1 MQAVILVGGFGT
13 RLRPLT
19 RDVPKQ
25 MLPVVDRPMIEH
37 VVAHLAAHGVT
48 RVVLSLGFRPE
59 AFSDAYP
66 DGTCAGLPLHY
77 AVEPEPLDTA
87 GAVRFA
93 ALEAGIRATRG
104 SGIGSGIG
112 TGRGTDRATVSGS
125 GSSSRDRTGSDHGGS
140 DVLLVLNGDVLTDL
154 DITAMVASH
163 RAAGAEATLALTE
176 VEDPSRYGVVPTDA
190 EGQVLGF
197 VEKPDAASAPSRWIN
212 AGTYVLEPS
221 ILDRIPAG
229 RRVSIEREVF
239 PAMATEG
246 RLHAVQSDAY
256 WIDTGT
262 PETYIRA
269 QLELVDGTHGDLPAV
284 HPSATVDPS
293 ADVQRSIVMSGA
305 TIGPGAHLLNSI
317 IMDGGTIGAGAVV
330 AHSIVGPGAQIGE
343 GASLTDLTVIGSA
356 ETVGA
361 GIGLAG
367 ARVPGD
373 S

>member
-37 VVAHLAAHGVT
+37 VVAHLATHGVT

-93 ALEAGIRATRG
+93 AIEAGIRPG
-104 SGIGSGIG
+104 KWSGIGSGRG
-112 TGRGTDRATVSGS
+112 TGTETGIGS
-125 GSSSRDRTGSDHGGS
+125 GGGSGDRTGPDRGGS
-140 DVLLVLNGDVLTDL
+140 DTFLVLNGDVLTDL

-176 VEDPSRYGVVPTDA
+176 VDDPSRYGVVPTDA
-190 EGQVLGF
+190 EGRVLGF

-239 PAMATEG
+239 PAMAAEG
-246 RLHAVQSDAY
+246 CLHAMQSDAY

-262 PETYIRA
+262 PEAYIGA
-269 QLELVDGTHGDLPAV
+269 QLDLVDGTRGDLPAV

-293 ADVQRSIVMSGA
+293 AEVQRSIVMVGA
-305 TIGPGAHLLNSI
+305 TVGPGAHLLNSI
-317 IMDGGTIGAGAVV
+317 VMDGGRVGAGAVV
-330 AHSIVGPGAQIGE
+330 VDSVVGPGAHVGE
-343 GASLTDLTVIGSA
+343 GASLTDLTVIGAA
-356 ETVGA
+356 EMVGA
-361 GIGLAG
+361 GIELAG

>member
-13 RLRPLT
+13 RLHPLT
-19 RDVPKQ
+19 RNVPKQ

-66 DGTCAGLPLHY
+66 DGICAGIPVHY

-87 GAVRFA
+87 GALRFA
-93 ALEAGIRATRG
+93 ALAAGIEPSNESASTAG
-104 SGIGSGIG
+104 SA
-112 TGRGTDRATVSGS
+112 DDVS
-125 GSSSRDRTGSDHGGS
+125 DTF
-140 DVLLVLNGDVLTDL
+140 LVLNGDVLTDL
-154 DITAMVASH
+154 DITAMVAGH

-176 VEDPSRYGVVPTDA
+176 VDDPSRYGVVPTDA
-190 EGQVLGF
+190 EGRVLGF

-221 ILDRIPAG
+221 ILERIPAG

-239 PAMATEG
+239 PATAAEG
-246 RLHAVQSDAY
+246 SLHAVQSDVY

-262 PETYIRA
+262 PEAYIRA
-269 QLELVDGTHGDLPAV
+269 QLDLVDGTRGDLPAV

-293 ADVQRSIVMSGA
+293 ADVQRSIVMAGA
-305 TIGPGAHLLNSI
+305 TVGPGAQLLNSI
-317 IMDGGTIGAGAVV
+317 VMDAATVGAGAMVV
-330 AHSIVGPGAQIGE
+330 HSIVGPGAHVGE
-343 GASLTDLTVIGSA
+343 GALLTDLTVIGES
-356 ETVGA
+356 ESVGA
-361 GIGLAG
+361 GVELTG
-367 ARVPGD
+367 ARVSGD
-373 S
+373 C